1 MSSEDVYKLSLK
13 TKVKL
18 GINSLPLT
26 WISIHE
32 DYYLLNFISYY
43 TLTGSPYHGNL
54 LLLLSHVVIVVNL
67 WALWKIDVY
76 LISTLVNKSLYYYYY
91 YYYYYYSIYRIYNQ
105 LYWSM

>member
-43 TLTGSPYHGNL
+43 TLTGSPYHGHL

-91 YYYYYYSIYRIYNQ
+91 YYYYSIYRIYNQ